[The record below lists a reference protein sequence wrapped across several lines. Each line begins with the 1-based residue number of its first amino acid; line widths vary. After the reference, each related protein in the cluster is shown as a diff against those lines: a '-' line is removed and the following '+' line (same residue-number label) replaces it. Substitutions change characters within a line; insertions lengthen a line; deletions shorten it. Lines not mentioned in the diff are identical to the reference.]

1 MGNSGL
7 RRASMAEEKI
17 RIGIIGAN
25 AHYGWSMR
33 AHLPALLA
41 LPEYEL
47 TAVCTSRRETA
58 EESAKHYGAKL
69 AFHDYH
75 EMVKHP
81 GIDLVSVSVRVPLHR
96 QMVMAAL
103 EAGKH
108 VFCEWPLVPTWP
120 RRRRWLIWPA

>member
-58 EESAKHYGAKL
+58 EESAKRYGAKL

-75 EMVKHP
+75 ARVTHP
-81 GIDLVSVSVRVPLHR
+81 RIDLVSVPVRVPLPL
-96 QMVMAAL
+96 QML
-103 EAGKH
+103 
-108 VFCEWPLVPTWP
+108 
-120 RRRRWLIWPA
+120 